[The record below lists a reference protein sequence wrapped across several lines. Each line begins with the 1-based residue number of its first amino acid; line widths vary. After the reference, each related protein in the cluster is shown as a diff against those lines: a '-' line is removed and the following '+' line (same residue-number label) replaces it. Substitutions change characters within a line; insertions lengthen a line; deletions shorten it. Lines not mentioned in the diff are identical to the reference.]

1 MKFRVDVLNRAIED
15 IQKGVDYYNSEKSGL
30 GNDFYDE
37 VDALIYDIAKSPLY
51 QIRYKDIR
59 CLPLKRFPF
68 MIHFSVDEKIKVV
81 KVHAIVNTSRNPIE
95 HWAK

>member
-30 GNDFYDE
+30 GDDFYDE
-37 VDALIYDIAKSPLY
+37 VDALLNIITKNPLY

-59 CLPLKRFPF
+59 CLPMKRFPF
-68 MIHFSVDEKIKVV
+68 MIHFSVD
-81 KVHAIVNTSRNPIE
+81 
-95 HWAK
+95 